1 MSSLFLRPGLF
12 AAAALLALPLAAQA
26 RELRVCADPNNL
38 PFSDAKGEGFE
49 NKIAELVA
57 SDISAEVKYYWFAQR
72 RGFLRNTLNAHVCDV
87 IIGIPTDMHMLR
99 TTKPYY
105 RSGYVFVQ
113 REDTAPVTGFD
124 DPKLAQL
131 KIGVQLTGN
140 DGVNTPPAHE
150 LADRGIVSNV
160 HGYMVYGDY
169 AKPSPLKDI
178 IDGLAAGDIDVA
190 AVWGPEAGWFAANQ
204 NVPLRLTPVANARL
218 PLPMSFD
225 ISMGVRKDDTALAQE
240 LEASIDRH
248 RSDIDAILTDYH
260 VPRLPLPTKKAETAQ

>member
-1 MSSLFLRPGLF
+1 MSSRSLRTGLL
-12 AAAALLALPLAAQA
+12 AAAALIALPLAAAA
-26 RELRVCADPNNL
+26 RDLRVCADPNNM
-38 PFSDAKGEGFE
+38 PFSNANGDGFE
-49 NKIAELVA
+49 NKIAELIA
-57 SDISAEVKYYWFAQR
+57 ADMGAEVKYYWFAQR
-72 RGFLRNTLNAHVCDV
+72 RGFLRNTLNAHNCDV
-87 IIGIPTDMHMLR
+87 VIGIPIDIHMLH

-113 REDTAPVTGFD
+113 RADAAPITGFD
-124 DPKLAQL
+124 DPKLTQL

-204 NVPLRLTPVANARL
+204 KVPLRLTPVTNARL

-225 ISMGVRKDDTALAQE
+225 IGMGVRKDDTALAQE
-240 LEASIDRH
+240 LEASIERH
-248 RSDIDAILTDYH
+248 RSDIDSILTDYH
-260 VPRLPLPTKKAETAQ
+260 VPRLPLPTQKAETAQ

>member
-1 MSSLFLRPGLF
+1 MSSRSLRTGLL
-12 AAAALLALPLAAQA
+12 AAAALMALPLGAQA
-26 RELRVCADPNNL
+26 GEFRVCADPNNM
-38 PFSDAKGEGFE
+38 PFSNANGDGFE

-57 SDISAEVKYYWFAQR
+57 ADMGAEVKYYWFAQR
-72 RGFLRNTLNAHVCDV
+72 RGFLRNTLNAHNCDV
-87 IIGIPTDMHMLR
+87 VIGIPVEMHMLR

-113 REDTAPVTGFD
+113 RADAAPVTGFD
-124 DPKLAQL
+124 DPKLTQL

-204 NVPLRLTPVANARL
+204 KVPLRLTPVANARL

-225 ISMGVRKDDTALAQE
+225 IGMGVRKDDAALAQE

-248 RSDIDAILTDYH
+248 RSDIDSILADYH
-260 VPRLPLPTKKAETAQ
+260 VPRLPLPTQKAETAQ

>member
-1 MSSLFLRPGLF
+1 MSSRFLRACLVATAL
-12 AAAALLALPLAAQA
+12 AAAPLAAQA
-26 RELRVCADPNNL
+26 RDLRVCADPNNL
-38 PFSDAKGEGFE
+38 PYSDANGAGFE
-49 NKIAELVA
+49 NKIAEVIA
-57 SDISAEVKYYWFAQR
+57 ADTGAEVKYYWFAQR

-87 IIGIPTDMHMLR
+87 VIGIPVDMHMLR

-113 REDTAPVTGFD
+113 REDAAPVTGFD

-150 LADRGIVSNV
+150 LADRGIISNV

-190 AVWGPEAGWFAANQ
+190 AVWGPEAGWFAASQ
-204 NVPLRLTPVANARL
+204 KVPLRLTPVANARL
-218 PLPMSFD
+218 NLPMSFD
-225 ISMGVRKDDTALAQE
+225 IGMGVRKDDAALADE
-240 LEASIDRH
+240 LEAAIERH
-248 RSDIDAILTDYH
+248 RSEIDAILTAYH
-260 VPRLPLPTKKAETAQ
+260 VPRLPIPTQKAETAQ